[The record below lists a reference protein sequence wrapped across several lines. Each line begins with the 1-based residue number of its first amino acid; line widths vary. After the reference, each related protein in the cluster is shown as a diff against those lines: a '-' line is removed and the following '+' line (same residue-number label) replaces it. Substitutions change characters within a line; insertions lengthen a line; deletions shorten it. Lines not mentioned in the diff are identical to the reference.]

1 MALTHSTAIRNLAAD
16 TKIDQL
22 DTGTG
27 NPNGQLVYMTSA
39 DATVVTA
46 ELSNPAAPAAANG
59 VKTFSAIADTG
70 NGTGTIALYKMV
82 DRDAVENHRG
92 TVTATGGG
100 GDIEL
105 TSVTLSN
112 EPVRTTSYVY
122 TEGA

>member
-1 MALTHSTAIRNLAAD
+1 MAITHTTAIRNIAANA
-16 TKIDQL
+16 KLDQL

-27 NPNGQLVYMTSA
+27 NPNGQLVYMTAA
-39 DATVVTA
+39 DVTVVTA
-46 ELSNPAAPAAANG
+46 ELSNPAFPAAVAG
-59 VKTFSAIADTG
+59 VKTAAAIADTG

-82 DRDAVENHRG
+82 DRDGTENHRG

-105 TSVTLSN
+105 TSITLN
-112 EPVRTTSYVY
+112 GEPVRTTSYVY